1 MRLAEALILR
11 ADCQKRLEQLKQRI
25 VGNAKVQEGDAPAEE
40 PQQLIQ
46 EMETLSAELLKLVQ
60 LINKTNSVTE
70 LRSGKSLSDA
80 LAERDSIMS
89 KRTIYSSLAT
99 ASSVTQTRTSKSEVK
114 FKSTVSVPEVQKIID
129 DLSKSYRQLDS
140 EIQELN
146 WQTNLSE

>member
-114 FKSTVSVPEVQKIID
+114 FKSTVSVPAVQKIID